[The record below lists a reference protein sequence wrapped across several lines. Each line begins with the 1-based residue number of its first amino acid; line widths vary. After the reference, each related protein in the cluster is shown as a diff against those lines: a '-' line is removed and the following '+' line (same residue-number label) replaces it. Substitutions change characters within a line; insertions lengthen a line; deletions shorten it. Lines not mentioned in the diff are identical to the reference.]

1 MKSRVFVWCSN
12 QIACGHCMQEN
23 SGTPPILFA
32 ARHSIRTIEPF
43 DQPCMHFVVAWDGIM
58 LALHA
63 FRGAWSQP
71 DGAWLPVSSMN
82 AKPLEKQ
89 YFQVCH
95 LKASR
100 ERWEG
105 SPHPSAPLAPPL
117 PCRFSVWLSRVAR
130 GWVCGTEMG
139 FRRLDGMN
147 AGMPAEPPISPAW
160 AMRAVMHPECGGW
173 SVVKSLESLAGRPL
187 EKQYFR
193 VCHLEASRE
202 GWTGLRGLLCFL
214 HQSPHRCSGSRSR
227 RGAFAALAAC
237 GGRAWFGRGHGHCP
251 AFPRRF
257 RGGGG
262 DCATGAAARPNSTR
276 SASGNRTGRVM
287 CAFSAPRSLRYGR
300 FPHHVQSCAAAAAKP
315 EWRRS
320 GNTPADG
327 NPQNRKTAKKEIFWG
342 VSPESKQGRVGGLAR
357 AARALCRRAGCR
369 ARLRRTRGGDGMPTS
384 PALSA
389 GCRYDAAR
397 HAEMPVSGTSA
408 GCGWNAR
415 NARIRHGRNRKRRET
430 AF

>member
-1 MKSRVFVWCSN
+1 
-12 QIACGHCMQEN
+12 
-23 SGTPPILFA
+23 
-32 ARHSIRTIEPF
+32 
-43 DQPCMHFVVAWDGIM
+43 M

-63 FRGAWSQP
+63 FRRAWSQP

-105 SPHPSAPLAPPL
+105 SPHPSAPLAPSL
-117 PCRFSVWLSRVAR
+117 PCRSSVWLSRVAR

-139 FRRLDGMN
+139 FRRLDSMN

-173 SVVKSLESLAGRPL
+173 SAVKSLESLAGRPL

-227 RGAFAALAAC
+227 RGLLRLLPHVVAVRGLGAATGTARPSLDDFAGGGAARRARRLARIRHEAP
-237 GGRAWFGRGHGHCP
+237 AETGRGGSCAH
-251 AFPRRF
+251 FPRRVHC
-257 RGGGG
+257 GMG
-262 DCATGAAARPNSTR
+262 DPPPIMCSVMRRRRDHAR
-276 SASGNRTGRVM
+276 
-287 CAFSAPRSLRYGR
+287 
-300 FPHHVQSCAAAAAKP
+300 
-315 EWRRS
+315 WRS

-327 NPQNRKTAKKEIFWG
+327 NPQNRKTAKKEIFPG
-342 VSPESKQGRVGGLAR
+342 VSPGSKQGRVDGVAR
-357 AARALCRRAGCR
+357 IARALLPTRRVSR
-369 ARLRRTRGGDGMPTS
+369 PS
-384 PALSA
+384 PANA
-389 GCRYDAAR
+389 GRGRYANISR
-397 HAEMPVSGTSA
+397 VVGRVPV
-408 GCGWNAR
+408 
-415 NARIRHGRNRKRRET
+415 
-430 AF
+430 